1 MRSRWLKPKNG
12 FTLIELTLAM
22 TLAVMI
28 VTLLYAAF
36 YMGYRAMEKAS
47 SRSEL
52 SQRLRSIESFLGGY
66 IRSAFPYRESSRGS
80 NIFFSGEQDR
90 LTFISAL
97 SIGMGGRG
105 MSRVIISWSD
115 EEGGALILEEE
126 IPVRLPS
133 EEEEEKENGA
143 GYRNRMVLWQGVRE
157 LRIEYLDPK
166 REGEEWAEEWDGKE
180 RRVLPRAVRVGLRG
194 EGQEEIRWVFPVMM
208 SVLAL

>member
-1 MRSRWLKPKNG
+1 MRGRWLKPKSG

-22 TLAVMI
+22 TLTVMI
-28 VTLLYAAF
+28 VTLLYSAF
-36 YMGYRAMEKAS
+36 YVGYRAMEKAS

-80 NIFFSGEQDR
+80 TIFFSGEQDR

-97 SIGMGGRG
+97 SIGMGGKG
-105 MSRVIISWSD
+105 MSRVSLSWSD
-115 EEGGALILEEE
+115 EEGGILILEEE
-126 IPVRLPS
+126 IPVRLRS
-133 EEEEEKENGA
+133 EEEEQENGA

-166 REGEEWAEEWDGKE
+166 REGEKWAEQWDGEE

-208 SVLAL
+208 SVLAS

>member
-1 MRSRWLKPKNG
+1 MRSRWLEPKSG
-12 FTLIELTLAM
+12 FTLIELILAM

-36 YMGYRAMEKAS
+36 YMGYRAMEKSS

-66 IRSAFPYRESSRGS
+66 IRSAFPYRDSSQGS
-80 NIFFSGEQDR
+80 AIFFSGEEDR

-105 MSRVIISWSD
+105 MSRVSLSWSD

-126 IPVRLPS
+126 IPVRLLS
-133 EEEEEKENGA
+133 EEEKENGA
-143 GYRNRMVLWQGVRE
+143 GHRNRMVLWQGVRE

-166 REGEEWAEEWDGKE
+166 REGEEWAEQWDGRE